1 MTDAE
6 KWKVSL
12 PSWRDGSAR
21 RSVIAFLQEITQG
34 PDALP
39 VADRVAAFDN
49 DGTLACEKPH
59 TALAGFLLDRAAAA
73 GSVPPEAASGHDVL
87 RELGVLFT
95 GQTTAQYEEQAR
107 RYLTGALHPRFHRPY
122 PMLTYQP
129 MLELMALLQALD
141 FSVFM
146 CTDSSRDFMR
156 VIAGPAYGLRRERV
170 IGSEVQIQAVDGRLV
185 RTAMPVP
192 MDDGPGK
199 TVHLWDRTGTQPVL
213 AAGNAAGDIDMLRAA
228 RFALVVHHDD
238 NVREYAYDDRL
249 ILNAAAGGGW
259 TVLSMRDDFARVWP
273 AASPMALGDRRACP
287 AGPQILFSTRAWSV
301 LRSILGFLA
310 LVLNL
315 AGTLLSLALG
325 CLRLVLCLLSHTHD
339 RLLFATRH
347 ATIRWL
353 PSSTLDAA
361 QTRGRAGS
369 VPPRA
374 RREPGHQDHA
384 DEKVLSLE
392 VSDRMRPGTRGRCR
406 RGRCRPPAPPHDAR
420 QGGVRPRGVEGT
432 LHEPQPDQGDSC
444 QASKRQL
451 VSSVAL

>member
-6 KWKVSL
+6 EWKLSL

-59 TALAGFLLDRAAAA
+59 TALAGFLLDRLAAA
-73 GSVPPEAASGHDVL
+73 GSAPPAAVGGHDVL

-95 GQTTAQYEEQAR
+95 GQTTAQYEDQAR

-129 MLELMALLQALD
+129 MLELVALLQALD

-170 IGSEVQIQAVDGRLV
+170 IGSEVQIQAMDGRLV
-185 RTAMPVP
+185 RTAIPVL

-213 AAGNAAGDIDMLRAA
+213 AAGNAAGDIDMLQTA

-238 NVREYAYDDRL
+238 DVREYAYDDPE

-259 TVLSMRDDFARVWP
+259 TVISMRDDFARVWP
-273 AASPMALGDRRACP
+273 AD
-287 AGPQILFSTRAWSV
+287 
-301 LRSILGFLA
+301 LA
-310 LVLNL
+310 D
-315 AGTLLSLALG
+315 G
-325 CLRLVLCLLSHTHD
+325 
-339 RLLFATRH
+339 
-347 ATIRWL
+347 
-353 PSSTLDAA
+353 
-361 QTRGRAGS
+361 
-369 VPPRA
+369 A
-374 RREPGHQDHA
+374 R
-384 DEKVLSLE
+384 
-392 VSDRMRPGTRGRCR
+392 
-406 RGRCRPPAPPHDAR
+406 
-420 QGGVRPRGVEGT
+420 
-432 LHEPQPDQGDSC
+432 
-444 QASKRQL
+444 
-451 VSSVAL
+451 

>member
-6 KWKVSL
+6 EWKVSL

-34 PDALP
+34 PGALP

-59 TALAGFLLDRAAAA
+59 TALAGFLLDRLAAA
-73 GSVPPEAASGHDVL
+73 GSAPPEVPNGHDVL
-87 RELGVLFT
+87 RELGVLFA

-107 RYLTGALHPRFHRPY
+107 RYLTGALHPRFQRPY

-129 MLELMALLQALD
+129 MLELISLLHALD

-170 IGSEVQIQAVDGRLV
+170 IGSEVQIQSVDGRLV
-185 RTAMPVP
+185 RTALPVP

-238 NVREYAYDDRL
+238 AVREYAYDDHQ
-249 ILNAAAGGGW
+249 ILDAAAGRGW
-259 TVLSMRDDFARVWP
+259 TVLSMRDEFARIWP
-273 AASPMALGDRRACP
+273 AD
-287 AGPQILFSTRAWSV
+287 
-301 LRSILGFLA
+301 LA
-310 LVLNL
+310 Y
-315 AGTLLSLALG
+315 G
-325 CLRLVLCLLSHTHD
+325 
-339 RLLFATRH
+339 
-347 ATIRWL
+347 
-353 PSSTLDAA
+353 A
-361 QTRGRAGS
+361 Q
-369 VPPRA
+369 
-374 RREPGHQDHA
+374 
-384 DEKVLSLE
+384 
-392 VSDRMRPGTRGRCR
+392 
-406 RGRCRPPAPPHDAR
+406 
-420 QGGVRPRGVEGT
+420 
-432 LHEPQPDQGDSC
+432 
-444 QASKRQL
+444 
-451 VSSVAL
+451 

>member
-1 MTDAE
+1 MR
-6 KWKVSL
+6 L

-21 RSVIAFLQEITQG
+21 RSVIAFLQGITQG

-59 TALAGFLLDRAAAA
+59 TALAGFLLDRVAAA
-73 GSVPPEAASGHDVL
+73 GSALPEVASGHDVL

-185 RTAMPVP
+185 RTAIPEP

-199 TVHLWDRTGTQPVL
+199 AVHLWDRTGTQPVL

-238 NVREYAYDDRL
+238 DVREYAYDDPQ
-249 ILNAAAGGGW
+249 ILNAAAAGGW

-273 AASPMALGDRRACP
+273 AG
-287 AGPQILFSTRAWSV
+287 
-301 LRSILGFLA
+301 LA
-310 LVLNL
+310 D
-315 AGTLLSLALG
+315 G
-325 CLRLVLCLLSHTHD
+325 
-339 RLLFATRH
+339 
-347 ATIRWL
+347 
-353 PSSTLDAA
+353 
-361 QTRGRAGS
+361 
-369 VPPRA
+369 A
-374 RREPGHQDHA
+374 R
-384 DEKVLSLE
+384 
-392 VSDRMRPGTRGRCR
+392 
-406 RGRCRPPAPPHDAR
+406 
-420 QGGVRPRGVEGT
+420 
-432 LHEPQPDQGDSC
+432 
-444 QASKRQL
+444 
-451 VSSVAL
+451 